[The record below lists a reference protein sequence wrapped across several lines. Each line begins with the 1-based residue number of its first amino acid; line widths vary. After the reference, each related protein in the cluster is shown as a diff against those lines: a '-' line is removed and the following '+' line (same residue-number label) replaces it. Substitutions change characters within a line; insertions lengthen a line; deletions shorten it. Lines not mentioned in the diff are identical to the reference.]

1 MVPRL
6 FKGVH
11 RPIVWIASILTLLG
25 ICVIY
30 SASFRMGGGYAA
42 KQATWALVAVSI
54 FFVTGWIGYRSFLN
68 VSYLIYALSLG
79 LLVFV
84 LGFGETHLGA
94 NRWLAVGPFAW
105 QPSELAKVATILAL
119 AQYLGGR
126 GVIEK
131 QKRSFLMTLALVL
144 VPMFL
149 IMVQPDLGSAL
160 VFFPVLIAIVFFWGL
175 RIRYL
180 LSLAAIGLALMP
192 LAWYV
197 LKPYQQKR
205 LLVFFNPSADPIGAG
220 YTAIQSKIAVGSGGL
235 VGKGWLA
242 GTQTQLD
249 FVPEHHTDFI
259 FSVVGEEFGFLGSV
273 FMIFLFVLLLFYIF
287 NIVDRTTDVKAR
299 LLAIGVAMFF
309 AFQVFIN
316 IGMTIGLAPI
326 TGLTLPFI
334 SYGGSSLVSTF
345 FALGLVV
352 SIYKERSIF

>member
-11 RPIVWIASILTLLG
+11 RPIVWVASILTLLG

-42 KQATWALVAVSI
+42 KQATWALVAVSV

-180 LSLAAIGLALMP
+180 LSLAAIGLALIP
-192 LAWYV
+192 RRIRSGQGTRPFNRKSRWAREDWWVRAGLPGRRPSSILFRNTTRTLSSAWWG
-197 LKPYQQKR
+197 R
-205 LLVFFNPSADPIGAG
+205 SLVFWAPS
-220 YTAIQSKIAVGSGGL
+220 L
-235 VGKGWLA
+235 
-242 GTQTQLD
+242 
-249 FVPEHHTDFI
+249 
-259 FSVVGEEFGFLGSV
+259 
-273 FMIFLFVLLLFYIF
+273 
-287 NIVDRTTDVKAR
+287 
-299 LLAIGVAMFF
+299 
-309 AFQVFIN
+309 
-316 IGMTIGLAPI
+316 
-326 TGLTLPFI
+326 
-334 SYGGSSLVSTF
+334 
-345 FALGLVV
+345 
-352 SIYKERSIF
+352 